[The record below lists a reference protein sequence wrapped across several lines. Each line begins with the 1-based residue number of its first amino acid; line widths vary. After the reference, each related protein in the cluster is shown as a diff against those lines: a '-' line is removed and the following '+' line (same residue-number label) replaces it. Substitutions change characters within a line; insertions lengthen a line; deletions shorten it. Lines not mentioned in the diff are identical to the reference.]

1 MSFQVKFNVNVGDGV
16 WEVVDEDDFVWERH
30 HTQED
35 AQEDADKFQ
44 ANEDAKEYVRCVL
57 FNQLVAPAG
66 NDVLAGLSQ
75 NDVRELI
82 REVVDEGG
90 Y

>member
-1 MSFQVKFNVNVGDGV
+1 MFEVKENDGSV
-16 WEVVDEDDFVWERH
+16 SGNWMVVDEDDFAWGGYD
-30 HTQED
+30 TQED

-57 FNQLVAPAG
+57 FNQLLSPAG
-66 NDVLAGLSQ
+66 NDVLAGLIQ

-82 REVVDEGG
+82 REVADEGDH
-90 Y
+90 

>member
-1 MSFQVKFNVNVGDGV
+1 MFEVKENDGSV
-16 WEVVDEDDFVWERH
+16 AGNWMVLDEDDFALGGYD
-30 HTQED
+30 TQED

-82 REVVDEGG
+82 REVADEGG